1 MISMYNK
8 KFRLVEIDAKK
19 YNPMHEEILNK
30 VCYPAYFNI
39 GERGW
44 FLCVVNEWPGG
55 THRVHT
61 SPVDNILY
69 ADNQIIVVTENTKYV
84 FELI

>member
-1 MISMYNK
+1 MYDK

-30 VCYPAYFNI
+30 VCYPAYFVV

-61 SPVDNILY
+61 SLVDNILY

-84 FELI
+84 FEVI